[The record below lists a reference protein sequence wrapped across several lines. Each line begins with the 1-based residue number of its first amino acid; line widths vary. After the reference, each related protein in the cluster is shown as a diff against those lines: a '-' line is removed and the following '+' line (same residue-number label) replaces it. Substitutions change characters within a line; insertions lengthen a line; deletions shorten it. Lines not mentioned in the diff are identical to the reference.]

1 MRKTER
7 SADDERRYRG
17 HLPGGY
23 HLREEQGVLA
33 LRRPD
38 GTAVAYFDPGRDIP
52 GIVEEVVERIVDD
65 TIENAGRDSK
75 Q

>member
-38 GTAVAYFDPGRDIP
+38 GTSVAYFDPERYIP
-52 GIVEEVVERIVDD
+52 GIVDD
-65 TIENAGRDSK
+65 RIENAGRDSK